1 MPLVPETT
9 DPLLL
14 PNDPEACLLADA
26 NGAIL
31 ACNQTA
37 QRWLEDAGLSSP
49 EALLPANQRALV
61 QACQSQ
67 DRTISGV
74 ESRVGE
80 RAISWTLIPRTQPQG
95 VVIRGRDASSTLSEL
110 AEATRSNRLYRLI
123 IENTTDLISR
133 HAPDGHFVDASPAS
147 WRLLGYWPEELRGKG
162 LDEVLVPETMEK
174 QLEQARTSL
183 RDSGYATLTL
193 QLRHRDGR
201 LRWFEIASRA
211 IRETYTGAVIEVI
224 SVSRDIT
231 ARVDSEENN
240 RRLAQVVEANTD
252 LVLFASRHG
261 EISYM
266 NPAARRA
273 LGIGNASPLP
283 PVSAIFEGDEF
294 ARLLSI
300 GLPQADQQGV
310 WETETRLRAL
320 SQDNTLPVS
329 LVLLSHQAAQ
339 GTTYYSLVA
348 RDMTERELRESEQRR
363 HQEELAHTAR
373 LATLGEL
380 ASGIAHE
387 MNQPLATIVNYAN
400 ASKRYLGQLDENPDA
415 ITRVQDG
422 LQRITQHADHAAE
435 VIKRLRAF
443 LRKGKKR
450 SACVALNDTID
461 SAVRLCQWE
470 AAKHHINIELTLADS
485 NPTLTADPVLLQQVL
500 INLIRNA
507 IDANRE
513 RHQDAPSRIT
523 LTTRCSGCNEVRIEV
538 EDQGP
543 GLDDE
548 GLRQMFTPFFTR
560 KSEGLGLGLS
570 MSRSIVESFGGYL
583 DAERSPA
590 GGLRL
595 ICRFPSKGALG
606 AANATHNL

>member
-1 MPLVPETT
+1 M
-9 DPLLL
+9 
-14 PNDPEACLLADA
+14 ACLIATASGLIQSGND
-26 NGAIL
+26 
-31 ACNQTA
+31 TA
-37 QRWLEDAGLSSP
+37 QRWAANASLTDLAE
-49 EALLPANQRALV
+49 LLPANHFELTR
-61 QACQSQ
+61 ACQVQ
-67 DRTISGV
+67 GRTIEGV

-80 RAISWTLIPRTQPQG
+80 RSLLWTFIPYPQHQA
-95 VVIRGRDASSTLSEL
+95 VIIRGQDATDTLTEL

-123 IENTTDLISR
+123 TENTTDLISR
-133 HAPDGHFVDASPAS
+133 HAPDGKFVDASPAS
-147 WRLLGYWPEELRGKG
+147 WRLLGYWPEEMRGKSLEEVVVPDG
-162 LDEVLVPETMEK
+162 LDG
-174 QLEQARTSL
+174 QLDEARNSL
-183 RDSGYATLTL
+183 RESGYATLTL
-193 QLRHRDGR
+193 QIRHRDGR
-201 LRWFEIASRA
+201 LRWFETAARA
-211 IRETYTGAVIEVI
+211 IRETYTGAVIEVV

-231 ARVDSEENN
+231 ARVNSEENN

-252 LVLFASRHG
+252 LVLFVSRRG
-261 EISYM
+261 DVSYM

-273 LGIGNASPLP
+273 LTVPESNPLP
-283 PVSAIFEGDEF
+283 PIMAFFEPDEF
-294 ARLLSI
+294 DRLIST
-300 GLPQADQQGV
+300 GLPQADQCGV
-310 WETETRLRAL
+310 WETETRLKAL
-320 SQDNTLPVS
+320 TGHNSLPVS
-329 LVLLSHQAAQ
+329 LVLLSHQAAR

-400 ASKRYLGQLDENPDA
+400 ASKRYLGQLAENPDA
-415 ITRVQDG
+415 IHRVQDG

-435 VIKRLRAF
+435 VIKRLRSF

-450 SACVALNDTID
+450 SACISLNDTID
-461 SAVRLCQWE
+461 SAVRLCHWE
-470 AAKHHINIELTLADS
+470 AAKHQIVIDLDLAPA

-507 IDANRE
+507 VDANRE

-523 LTTRCSGCNEVRIEV
+523 ITTLRADDGEVRIEV
-538 EDQGP
+538 EDEGP
-543 GLDDE
+543 GLDEE

-583 DAERSPA
+583 DAQPGKH
-590 GGLRL
+590 GGLML
-595 ICRFPSKGALG
+595 ICRFPQ
-606 AANATHNL
+606 ATVRRGPSPVSTDHNNKP